1 MVAAAVQE
9 TVLLAEG
16 AIKLNSISD
25 ETGSLSGGCVF
36 LNTVQSVH
44 GLYTSFAFYRW
55 LGQELCFCQRER
67 VQVHYLP
74 LSCER
79 RVAGGMPKGVS

>member
-16 AIKLNSISD
+16 AIKLSSISD

-44 GLYTSFAFYRW
+44 GLYTSFAFYSGLDRSFEGAGTGA
-55 LGQELCFCQRER
+55 LLALVLRAQG
-67 VQVHYLP
+67 
-74 LSCER
+74 SR
-79 RVAGGMPKGVS
+79 RNA